1 MTKKGWKEIVTPLCF
16 RGYVHCTHVRIC
28 KRHASLAG
36 GGGIFT
42 GSRLTRRPEICQL
55 ILVFAIEVSMATRRG
70 VKMRDTFVMGGLA
83 PAQKYSSSSHFS
95 GQPSGAL
102 IFIALFLRHR
112 KSLPVGL
119 RCGRRRRH
127 SVPAAAGAN
136 SQAIPRGL
144 ICRRGGESAKWPRVQ
159 KDGKGIEGALSEEE
173 EEVAAASLW

>member
-1 MTKKGWKEIVTPLCF
+1 MTKKSWKEIVTPLCF
-16 RGYVHCTHVRIC
+16 RLYAHCTYVRIC
-28 KRHASLAG
+28 KQHASLAG
-36 GGGIFT
+36 GGGIFM
-42 GSRLTRRPEICQL
+42 GSRLTRRPELCQL

-144 ICRRGGESAKWPRVQ
+144 ICRGGESAKWPRVQ